1 VNTWRESSR
10 RAAVLKSTTLKK
22 EITTQLAAPASSK
35 ENYLMTVISTAFV
48 AGMAI
53 ALGIYFAWTHG
64 VIPPAFNGAAS
75 MAALFVCPPYILSI
89 AMGPTAEADLMQVV
103 VAGTIVF
110 ANGFLY
116 AGFAAGAYYL
126 FTLFF
131 KRGK

>member
-1 VNTWRESSR
+1 LS
-10 RAAVLKSTTLKK
+10 AP
-22 EITTQLAAPASSK
+22 LASK
-35 ENYLMTVISTAFV
+35 ENYLITVISLAFV

-53 ALGIYFAWTHG
+53 ALAIYLGWSHGI
-64 VIPPAFNGAAS
+64 IPPAFSGAAS
-75 MAALFVCPPYILSI
+75 TVALFFCPPFILSI
-89 AMGPTAEADLMQVV
+89 AMGPTAEAEVMQAV

-131 KRGK
+131 KRAKG